1 MFAKWNKR
9 VGKFSIEK
17 LRNGYPYLSFCK
29 EIRKTLMTC
38 VRVILGLKKIVLT
51 LQSVYYVL
59 KCVENITCAG
69 ALSQYNMK
77 LQGENIQ
84 GIFEKYCYKVH
95 GLSKTKW
102 IINICYFI
110 YEKGRYGHS
119 KKSLTNY
126 VLHVYKKQENRSIS
140 CNDSCTKCKNIRFP
154 MLFKRKTNY
163 TDLSLKYFLWNF
175 SGYWR
180 CVVSANLCGIYDQ
193 SVQIKIFF
201 S

>member
-1 MFAKWNKR
+1 MC
-9 VGKFSIEK
+9 FSSEIGGLESLV

-95 GLSKTKW
+95 GLSKTK
-102 IINICYFI
+102 
-110 YEKGRYGHS
+110 
-119 KKSLTNY
+119 
-126 VLHVYKKQENRSIS
+126 
-140 CNDSCTKCKNIRFP
+140 
-154 MLFKRKTNY
+154 
-163 TDLSLKYFLWNF
+163 
-175 SGYWR
+175 
-180 CVVSANLCGIYDQ
+180 
-193 SVQIKIFF
+193 
-201 S
+201 

>member
-1 MFAKWNKR
+1 
-9 VGKFSIEK
+9 
-17 LRNGYPYLSFCK
+17 
-29 EIRKTLMTC
+29 MTC

-102 IINICYFI
+102 IINICYLI

-193 SVQIKIFF
+193 SVQIKLFF